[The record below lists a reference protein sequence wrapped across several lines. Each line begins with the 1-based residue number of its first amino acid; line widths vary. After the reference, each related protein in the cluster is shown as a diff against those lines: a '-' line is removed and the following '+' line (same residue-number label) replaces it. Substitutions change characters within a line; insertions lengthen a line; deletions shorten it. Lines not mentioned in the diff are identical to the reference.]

1 MQYISTRGAAPKLG
15 FEDAMLAGLA
25 RDGGLY
31 VPETW
36 PRMTEAEIAALAG
49 LPYEE
54 AAFRVMRP
62 FIGDAFADA
71 ELRGIIAR
79 AYAGFRHAA
88 RVPLVQTGPNDWL
101 LELFHGPTLA
111 FKDVAMQLIGAALR
125 GQPRSAPAAGS
136 PSSAPPAAT
145 PARRRSRPSAAA
157 RGSRSS
163 SSSPTAA
170 SPRCS
175 AGR

>member
-31 VPETW
+31 VPESW
-36 PRMTEAEIAALAG
+36 PRMSEGEIAALAG
-49 LPYEE
+49 LRYEE

-62 FIGDAFADA
+62 FIGDAFSDS
-71 ELRGIIAR
+71 ELHGIIDR

-111 FKDVAMQLIGAALR
+111 FKDVAMQLIGGLFEASLR
-125 GQPRSAPAAGS
+125 RSAASTAS
-136 PSSAPPAAT
+136 T
-145 PARRRSRPSAAA
+145 
-157 RGSRSS
+157 SS
-163 SSSPTAA
+163 SCSPRAA
-170 SPRCS
+170 SRRCS
-175 AGR
+175 GGR